1 MGPIV
6 PTVGGFAL
14 VKLGEAGGSPF
25 KGKAGVGLGL
35 SPVRSSD
42 STPYAPGAG
51 NLLLVSEN
59 YSGGHSADGTQT
71 TAAAAGG
78 CATCHPVTSSPSSSP
93 ARRAHVTI
101 IRSVDEDEE
110 EKYGDEET
118 MEGEGGRLGDGS
130 QEGRAAAASVPGSAR
145 TSRSSSSGT
154 APLCCRNCGSTEVV
168 KKASRFKRDNQ
179 ECLVVYFVYF
189 VSL

>member
-1 MGPIV
+1 
-6 PTVGGFAL
+6 
-14 VKLGEAGGSPF
+14 
-25 KGKAGVGLGL
+25 
-35 SPVRSSD
+35 
-42 STPYAPGAG
+42 
-51 NLLLVSEN
+51 
-59 YSGGHSADGTQT
+59 
-71 TAAAAGG
+71 
-78 CATCHPVTSSPSSSP
+78 
-93 ARRAHVTI
+93 VTI